1 MHVYT
6 CTLYDSFA
14 FSNHPP
20 FNSISFS
27 LKTYFSFPM
36 GETQEVQHPHETS
49 FTIHMGESQEV
60 QLSKIGKSTFSLP

>member
-1 MHVYT
+1 
-6 CTLYDSFA
+6 
-14 FSNHPP
+14 
-20 FNSISFS
+20 
-27 LKTYFSFPM
+27 M